1 MIRIIVKPKNGHV
14 INSESNITSI
24 TNLNNLFDD
33 YVLKNILLDEIKIVD
48 EYIYYV
54 DSDCN
59 AICILGFDNEK
70 LDDIQKSKLGILC
83 KRFLDEKLSRVI
95 DEIKNQADDGAEVCR
110 SFMISSFEA
119 ILEKTG
125 FPQIGGSDGGESSI
139 SYAKNRL
146 ISGCLSIIFLLIV
159 FSIGC
164 LILGK

>member
-95 DEIKNQADDGAEVCR
+95 DETKNQADDGAEVCR

-125 FPQIGGSDGGESSI
+125 FPQTAGNESGMSSS
-139 SYAKNRL
+139 SYVLNRL
-146 ISGCLSIIFLLIV
+146 KSGCISIIGLLIMLA
-159 FSIGC
+159 IGC
-164 LILGK
+164 SMLGK